1 MTHLFRRRK
10 SPLYLSGL
18 VSCLLILVNG
28 LAASILGLLLHSGY
42 SSWDRELQW
51 YLALSDFLS
60 IAALILGAL
69 LTVRLPGEGAG
80 SFAEVRQQ
88 KGSAGRVLPALCAEE
103 SAAAAA
109 PETLSVPEAPSHYLA
124 MALERDTDAAGR
136 LRMVESLRRAN
147 IFWSSL
153 IEHSTDAIYLTDL
166 EGNIQ
171 RANPAFEAL
180 YGYREEEVTG
190 SLQPFMQDKEAAE
203 FMELIRKVKNGEE
216 VSGYETIRKTKDGQE
231 IHISLTLSPV
241 RLDDGEPVALAAIC
255 RNITE
260 RKETEELL
268 RRSEKLSVIGQLAAG
283 VAHEIRNPLTTLR
296 GFVQLF
302 KQRQT
307 GNQEYLDLMLEEVE
321 RINLIVSEFIILSK
335 PHLNQFMF
343 KDPWE
348 LIEDTLR
355 VLQPQSH
362 MSGVR
367 LEAGVER
374 NLPRILCEEN
384 LVKQVFLNIIK
395 NGMESMPEGGV
406 MRIEAAAEG
415 QERIRFRFTD
425 HGAGISPDMLR
436 RLGEPFLTSKKNG
449 TGLGIMVSQQIIAN
463 HKGRLHID
471 SELGRG
477 TCVDI
482 ILPVNFRQHSE
493 DLAEESE
500 AAEPEDEI
508 TVQTCPPHT
517 TLTGGGQR
525 T

>member
-1 MTHLFRRRK
+1 MTHLFRRWK
-10 SPLYLSGL
+10 SSLYFSGL
-18 VSCLLILVNG
+18 ISCVLILANG
-28 LAASILGLLLHSGY
+28 LAASILGLLLQSGHLDG
-42 SSWDRELQW
+42 SKGLLW
-51 YLALSDFLS
+51 YFTFSYIFS
-60 IAALILGAL
+60 IAALILGGVFA
-69 LTVRLPGEGAG
+69 VRLLHKAADGKP
-80 SFAEVRQQ
+80 SSR
-88 KGSAGRVLPALCAEE
+88 KPAFFMPAEE
-103 SAAAAA
+103 SAAAAEPA
-109 PETLSVPEAPSHYLA
+109 SLAVPGDPSQYLD
-124 MALERDTDAAGR
+124 MALGGNTDTAGR

-153 IEHSTDAIYLTDL
+153 IEHSTDAIHLTDL

-190 SLQPFMQDKEAAE
+190 SFQPFMQEKEGAE
-203 FMELIRKVKNGEE
+203 FKELIRKVKNGEE
-216 VSGYETIRKTKDGQE
+216 VSGYETVRNTKDGKE
-231 IHISLTLSPV
+231 IHVSLTLSPV
-241 RLDDGEPVALAAIC
+241 RLDDGEPVALAAIS

-321 RINLIVSEFIILSK
+321 RINFIVSEFIILSK
-335 PHLNQFMF
+335 PHLNQFLF
-343 KDPWE
+343 KDPGE
-348 LIEDTLR
+348 LLEDTLR
-355 VLQPQSH
+355 ALQPQSH
-362 MSGVR
+362 MSSVR
-367 LEAGVER
+367 LEASIER

-415 QERIRFRFTD
+415 PERIRFLFTD
-425 HGAGISPDMLR
+425 HGTGIPREMLR

-463 HKGRLHID
+463 HKGRLHIA
-471 SELGRG
+471 SELGKG
-477 TCVDI
+477 TCVEI
-482 ILPVNFRQHSE
+482 LLPVNFRQLSE
-493 DLAEESE
+493 DLDGESVDLVPD
-500 AAEPEDEI
+500 AKVA
-508 TVQTCPPHT
+508 VQACPPHN
-517 TLTGGGQR
+517 TLTGNGKGF
-525 T
+525 

>member
-1 MTHLFRRRK
+1 MTHLIRRWK
-10 SPLYLSGL
+10 SPLYSFGFI
-18 VSCLLILVNG
+18 SCVLILANG
-28 LAASILGLLLHSGY
+28 LLASILGLLLHSGHLG
-42 SSWDRELQW
+42 RGMLW
-51 YLALSDFLS
+51 YLALSVMLAL
-60 IAALILGAL
+60 AALITGVVFVLRAP
-69 LTVRLPGEGAG
+69 RFSAEGKPP
-80 SFAEVRQQ
+80 S
-88 KGSAGRVLPALCAEE
+88 SSPAFPT
-103 SAAAAA
+103 AAAENAA
-109 PETLSVPEAPSHYLA
+109 SAEPVSQGVPGVSSHYLDLS
-124 MALERDTDAAGR
+124 LERDTDTAGR

-166 EGNIQ
+166 DGNIQ
-171 RANPAFEAL
+171 RANPAFESL

-190 SLQPFMQDKEAAE
+190 SFQPFQQEKDAAE
-203 FMELIRKVKNGEE
+203 FLELIHKVINGEE
-216 VSGYETIRKTKDGQE
+216 VSGYETVRKTKEGRE
-231 IHISLTLSPV
+231 IHVSLTLSPV

-255 RNITE
+255 RDITE

-321 RINLIVSEFIILSK
+321 RINFIVSEFIILSK
-335 PHLNQFMF
+335 PHLNQFVF
-343 KDPWE
+343 KDPGE
-348 LIEDTLR
+348 LLEDTIR

-362 MSGVR
+362 MCGVR
-367 LEAGVER
+367 LEAGVEK
-374 NLPRILCEEN
+374 NLPLMLCEEN

-406 MRIEAAAEG
+406 MRIDAAAEG

-425 HGAGISPDMLR
+425 HGIGIPPDMLR

-463 HKGRLHID
+463 HKGRLQIT
-471 SELGRG
+471 SELGTG

-482 ILPVNFRQHSE
+482 VLPVNFRQLTG
-493 DLAEESE
+493 DLDEEGDE
-500 AAEPEDEI
+500 AIPDTKPAA
-508 TVQTCPPHT
+508 QTCSSQIFVA
-517 TLTGGGQR
+517 GRGN
-525 T
+525 